1 MSEHSPLTYGPL
13 PDPTP
18 EEMMLVDLVKAAR
31 AWGNPGPHPSY
42 HREAQQCV
50 RELMPLLGDALDAAI
65 GRWHDYPP
73 QGTAPTAGA
82 K

>member
-1 MSEHSPLTYGPL
+1 MSGYLPPTHGPL
-13 PDPTP
+13 LDPTT
-18 EEMMLVDLVKAAR
+18 EDMMLADLVKAAR

-42 HREAQQCV
+42 HREAQQRV

-73 QGTAPTAGA
+73 RNATPATEA

>member
-18 EEMMLVDLVKAAR
+18 EEMMLVDLGKAAR
-31 AWGNPGPHPSY
+31 AWGDPGPHPSY
-42 HREAQQCV
+42 HREAQQRV
-50 RELMPLLGDALDAAI
+50 RELMPLLGAALDAAI
-65 GRWHDYPP
+65 GRRHDYPP
-73 QGTAPTAGA
+73 RDAMPATGA